1 MTILAL
7 CASSGV
13 LTKTVSNSIARIMVV
28 FDNGFNGDRDVLLQL
43 AFTDDHVQRAVCVCS
58 AFYLGLRNPALY
70 EIAEKGRSAIITA
83 LSDQIISQ
91 QPGSAN
97 VFNMSTVATVLLLL
111 VGETVTGSDEFS
123 ALYKMLAALAQR
135 DDTFEG
141 ATMTSRSFFQQQIKM

>member
-1 MTILAL
+1 
-7 CASSGV
+7 
-13 LTKTVSNSIARIMVV
+13 MVV
-28 FDNGFNGDRDVLLQL
+28 FDNGFNGYRDVLLQL
-43 AFTDDHVQRAVCVCS
+43 AFNDDLVQRAVCVCS

-83 LSDQIISQ
+83 LSEQMASR
-91 QPGSAN
+91 QPGSSN

-123 ALYKMLAALAQR
+123 PLYKMLAALAQR

-141 ATMTSRSFFQQQIKM
+141 ATVTSRGFIKQQIKM

>member
-1 MTILAL
+1 
-7 CASSGV
+7 
-13 LTKTVSNSIARIMVV
+13 MVV
-28 FDNGFNGDRDVLLQL
+28 FDNGFNGYRDVLLQL
-43 AFTDDHVQRAVCVCS
+43 AFTDDLVQRAVCVCS

-83 LSDQIISQ
+83 LSDQMLSK
-91 QPGSAN
+91 QPGNAN

-123 ALYKMLAALAQR
+123 PLYKMLAALAQR
-135 DDTFEG
+135 VDTFEG

>member
-1 MTILAL
+1 
-7 CASSGV
+7 
-13 LTKTVSNSIARIMVV
+13 MVV
-28 FDNGFNGDRDVLLQL
+28 FDHGFNGYRDVLLQL
-43 AFTDDHVQRAVCVCS
+43 AYTDDLVQRAVCVCS

-123 ALYKMLAALAQR
+123 PLYKMLAALAQR
-135 DDTFEG
+135 NDTFEG
-141 ATMTSRSFFQQQIKM
+141 ATMTSRGFFQQQIKM